1 MSDFLNKYIEDKE
14 FREFIDAISDTSSEL
29 WKDYRIVKSFKTLYE
44 NEESIKNKEVD
55 ISYMLEPIEE
65 MIRYY
70 QEKEL
75 YEKCS
80 FLNKIKKYILS

>member
-80 FLNKIKKYILS
+80 FLNKIKNIF

>member
-80 FLNKIKKYILS
+80 FLS

>member
-1 MSDFLNKYIEDKE
+1 MNDFLNKYIEDEE
-14 FREFIDAISDTSSEL
+14 FRGFIDAISDTSSDLWNEYKILNSYEL
-29 WKDYRIVKSFKTLYE
+29 LLK

-55 ISYMLEPIEE
+55 ISYMLEPIDE
-65 MIRYY
+65 MIKYY

-80 FLNKIKKYILS
+80 FLNKIKKYILI